1 MTEALPH
8 ASGRIDP
15 LGILFLVMTSIVWGL
30 NWPVMKF
37 ALSEWPPLSSR
48 GWTGVVGAAALAI
61 YAVVRGES
69 LLKVPADQWPRLLV
83 SAVLNVTLWM
93 FVMSL
98 ALLWLPA
105 SEAVVIA
112 YTMPVWT
119 ALLAWPLLG
128 ERLTTLRIVALV
140 MAFAGLASLFGGD
153 GLSTSAAKLPGML
166 LAFTGSLGFA
176 VGTIALKKFPIRL
189 PGATS
194 AAWQI
199 GIGSLPVAL
208 AGSFIEHPDVAALT
222 ASGWAALAY
231 MTFAG
236 FCIAYVAWFAALERL
251 PASIA
256 AIGTMLAPVIGV
268 VVSAIGLHE
277 PLGSAKIAALAFTV
291 CGVALASRS

>member
-1 MTEALPH
+1 MTEVLPRKQTRVDS
-8 ASGRIDP
+8 AG
-15 LGILFLVMTSIVWGL
+15 LFFVLTTSTIWGL

-48 GWTGVVGAAALAI
+48 GWTGVVGALALGVYALA
-61 YAVVRGES
+61 RGES
-69 LLKVPADQWPRLLV
+69 LKASADQWPRLLI

-98 ALLWLPA
+98 ALVWLPA

-128 ERLTTLRIVALV
+128 ERLTLLRIVALV

-153 GLSTSAAKLPGML
+153 GLSASTAKIPGML
-166 LAFTGSLGFA
+166 LGFIGAVGFA
-176 VGTIALKKFPIRL
+176 VGTIFLKRFPIHL

-194 AAWQI
+194 AALQI
-199 GIGSLPVAL
+199 GIGSVPVAL
-208 AGSFIEHPDVAALT
+208 VGSLIEHPDVTVLT
-222 ASGWAALAY
+222 ATGWAALAY

-236 FCIAYVAWFAALERL
+236 FCIAYVTWFAALERL

-268 VVSAIGLHE
+268 VVAAIGLHE
-277 PLGSAKIAALAFTV
+277 PLSAAKIAALVFTV

>member
-1 MTEALPH
+1 MTEVVQPT
-8 ASGRIDP
+8 SSRIDP
-15 LGILFLVMTSIVWGL
+15 AGMLFLLTTSIVWGL

-48 GWTGVVGAAALAI
+48 GWTGVVGALAVALYALA
-61 YAVVRGES
+61 RGDS
-69 LLKVPADQWPRLLV
+69 LKAPADQWPRLLV
-83 SAVLNVTLWM
+83 SAALNVTLWM

-128 ERLTTLRIVALV
+128 ERLTLLRIVALV

-153 GLSTSAAKLPGML
+153 GISASATKLPGML
-166 LAFTGSLGFA
+166 LAFIGSVGFA
-176 VGTIALKKFPIRL
+176 FGTIFLKRFPIQM
-189 PGATS
+189 PGASS

-199 GIGSLPVAL
+199 GVGSLPVAL
-208 AGSFIEHPDVAALT
+208 VGSLLEHPDVTVLT
-222 ASGWAALAY
+222 TGGWAALAY

-268 VVSAIGLHE
+268 AVSALALHE
-277 PLGSAKIAALAFTV
+277 PLGAFKIAALALTV
-291 CGVALASRS
+291 GGVALASRS

>member
-1 MTEALPH
+1 MTAVLLR
-8 ASGRIDP
+8 ARSRVDGAG
-15 LGILFLVMTSIVWGL
+15 LLFLATTSVVWGL

-48 GWTGVVGAAALAI
+48 GWTGVVGAVALAI
-61 YAVVRGES
+61 YALARGES
-69 LLKVPADQWPRLLV
+69 LKAPAAQWPRLLV

-128 ERLTTLRIVALV
+128 ERLTLLRIVALV

-153 GLSTSAAKLPGML
+153 GLSASAAKLPGMS
-166 LAFTGSLGFA
+166 LAFIGAVGFA
-176 VGTIALKKFPIRL
+176 FGTIFLKRFPIKL

-194 AAWQI
+194 AALQI
-199 GIGSLPVAL
+199 GVGSLPVAL
-208 AGSFIEHPDVAALT
+208 VGSFIEHPDVRVLT
-222 ASGWAALAY
+222 MAGWSALAY

-236 FCIAYVAWFAALERL
+236 FCIAYVSWFAALERL

-268 VVSAIGLHE
+268 AVSAIALHE
-277 PLGSAKIAALAFTV
+277 PLGPAKIAALVFTV

>member
-1 MTEALPH
+1 MTDAVQRAP
-8 ASGRIDP
+8 ARIDP
-15 LGILFLVMTSIVWGL
+15 LGFVFLLTTSIIWGL

-37 ALSEWPPLSSR
+37 ALSEWPPLSAR
-48 GWTGVVGAAALAI
+48 GWTGVVGAAALAL
-61 YAVVRGES
+61 YAVARGES
-69 LLKVPADQWPRLLV
+69 LKVPADQWPRLLV

-93 FVMSL
+93 AVMSL
-98 ALLWLPA
+98 ALLWLRA

-128 ERLTTLRIVALV
+128 ERLTVLRIVALV
-140 MAFAGLASLFGGD
+140 MAFAGLASLFAGD
-153 GLSTSAAKLPGML
+153 GISASVAKLPGMA
-166 LAFTGSLGFA
+166 LAFTGSVGFA
-176 VGTIALKKFPIRL
+176 FGTIAVKKFPIQL

-199 GIGSLPVAL
+199 GVGSLPVAL
-208 AGSFIEHPDVAALT
+208 IGSLIEHPDVTVLT
-222 ASGWAALAY
+222 ASGWVALAY

-236 FCIAYVAWFAALERL
+236 FCIAYVSWFAALERL

-268 VVSAIGLHE
+268 VVAAIGLHE
-277 PLGSAKIAALAFTV
+277 PLGPAKIAALAFTV

>member
-1 MTEALPH
+1 MTEVLPRPRSRVDG
-8 ASGRIDP
+8 AG
-15 LGILFLVMTSIVWGL
+15 LVFLLTTSIVWGL

-48 GWTGVVGAAALAI
+48 GWTGVVGAVVLALYALA
-61 YAVVRGES
+61 RDES
-69 LLKVPADQWPRLLV
+69 LKAPADQWPRLLV
-83 SAVLNVTLWM
+83 SAALNVTLWM

-128 ERLTTLRIVALV
+128 ERLTVLRIIALV

-153 GLSTSAAKLPGML
+153 GISASATKLPGMS
-166 LAFTGSLGFA
+166 LAFIGALGFA
-176 VGTIALKKFPIRL
+176 FGTIFLKRFPIKL

-194 AAWQI
+194 AALQI
-199 GIGSLPVAL
+199 GVGSLPVAL
-208 AGSFIEHPDVAALT
+208 VGSFIEHPDVTVLT
-222 ASGWAALAY
+222 TAGWAALAY

-236 FCIAYVAWFAALERL
+236 FCIAYVSWFAALERL

-268 VVSAIGLHE
+268 AVSAIALHE
-277 PLGSAKIAALAFTV
+277 PLGPAKIAALAFTV

>member
-1 MTEALPH
+1 MTAVLPR
-8 ASGRIDP
+8 ARSRVDGAG
-15 LGILFLVMTSIVWGL
+15 LLFLATTSVVWGL

-48 GWTGVVGAAALAI
+48 GWTGVVGAVALAI
-61 YAVVRGES
+61 YALARGES
-69 LLKVPADQWPRLLV
+69 LKAPAAQWPRLLI

-128 ERLTTLRIVALV
+128 ERLTLLRIVALV

-153 GLSTSAAKLPGML
+153 GLSASAAKLPGMS
-166 LAFTGSLGFA
+166 LAFIGAVGFA
-176 VGTIALKKFPIRL
+176 FGTIFLKRFPIKL

-194 AAWQI
+194 AALQI
-199 GIGSLPVAL
+199 GVGSLPVAL
-208 AGSFIEHPDVAALT
+208 VGSFIEHPDVRVLT
-222 ASGWAALAY
+222 MAGWSALAY

-236 FCIAYVAWFAALERL
+236 FCIAYVSWFAALERL

-268 VVSAIGLHE
+268 AVSAIALHE
-277 PLGSAKIAALAFTV
+277 PLGPAKIAALVFTV

>member
-1 MTEALPH
+1 MTAVLPR
-8 ASGRIDP
+8 ARSRVDGAG
-15 LGILFLVMTSIVWGL
+15 LLFLATTSVVWGL

-48 GWTGVVGAAALAI
+48 GWTGVVGAVALAI
-61 YAVVRGES
+61 YALARGES
-69 LLKVPADQWPRLLV
+69 LKAPAAQWPRLLI

-128 ERLTTLRIVALV
+128 ERLTLLRIVALV

-153 GLSTSAAKLPGML
+153 GLSASAAKLPGML
-166 LAFTGSLGFA
+166 LAFIGAVGFA
-176 VGTIALKKFPIRL
+176 FGTIFLKRFPIKL

-194 AAWQI
+194 AALQI
-199 GIGSLPVAL
+199 GVGSLPVAL
-208 AGSFIEHPDVAALT
+208 VGSFIEHPDVRVLT
-222 ASGWAALAY
+222 MAGWSALAY

-236 FCIAYVAWFAALERL
+236 FCIAYVSWFAALERL

-268 VVSAIGLHE
+268 AVSAIALHE
-277 PLGSAKIAALAFTV
+277 PLGPAKIAALVFTV

>member
-1 MTEALPH
+1 MTEVLPR
-8 ASGRIDP
+8 AGSRVDGAG
-15 LGILFLVMTSIVWGL
+15 LVFLLTTSVVWGL

-48 GWTGVVGAAALAI
+48 GWTGVVAAVALAL
-61 YAVVRGES
+61 YALARGDS
-69 LLKVPADQWPRLLV
+69 LKAPADQWPRLLL
-83 SAVLNVTLWM
+83 SAALNVTLWM

-128 ERLTTLRIVALV
+128 ERLTLLRIVALV

-153 GLSTSAAKLPGML
+153 GISASTAKLPGMF
-166 LAFTGSLGFA
+166 LAFTGSVGFA
-176 VGTIALKKFPIRL
+176 FGTIFLKRFPIRL

-194 AAWQI
+194 AALQI
-199 GIGSLPVAL
+199 GVGSVPVAL
-208 AGSFIEHPDVAALT
+208 VGSLLEHPDITVLT
-222 ASGWAALAY
+222 TAGWAALAY

-268 VVSAIGLHE
+268 AVSAIALHE
-277 PLGSAKIAALAFTV
+277 PLGPAKIAALAFTV

>member
-1 MTEALPH
+1 MTEAVQRAP
-8 ASGRIDP
+8 ARTDP
-15 LGILFLVMTSIVWGL
+15 AGLLFLLTTSIVWGL

-48 GWTGVVGAAALAI
+48 GWTGVVGAAALAA
-61 YAVVRGES
+61 YAIARGDS
-69 LLKVPADQWPRLLV
+69 LKVRADQWPRLII
-83 SAVLNVTLWM
+83 SAFFNVTLWM

-128 ERLTTLRIVALV
+128 ERPTLLRVIALL
-140 MAFAGLASLFGGD
+140 MAFAGLCFLFGGD
-153 GLSTSAAKLPGML
+153 GISASTAKMPGMAL
-166 LAFTGSLGFA
+166 GLIGSVGFA
-176 VGTIALKKFPIRL
+176 VGTIFVKRFPLAL
-189 PGATS
+189 PGASS
-194 AAWQI
+194 ATWQI
-199 GIGSLPVAL
+199 GLGSLPVAL
-208 AGSFIEHPDVAALT
+208 IGTLIERPDVTVLT
-222 ASGWAALAY
+222 SAGWAALAY

-236 FCIAYVAWFAALERL
+236 FCIAYVTWFAALARL

-268 VVSAIGLHE
+268 LVSAATLHE
-277 PLGSAKIAALAFTV
+277 PLGPAKIAALAFTV
-291 CGVALASRS
+291 AGVALASRS

>member
-1 MTEALPH
+1 MTEVLPRPRSRVDG
-8 ASGRIDP
+8 AG
-15 LGILFLVMTSIVWGL
+15 LLFLLTTSVVWGL

-48 GWTGVVGAAALAI
+48 GWTGVVGALALGV
-61 YAVVRGES
+61 YALVRGDS
-69 LLKVPADQWPRLLV
+69 LRAPAAQWPRLLV

-128 ERLTTLRIVALV
+128 ERLTLLRIVALV
-140 MAFAGLASLFGGD
+140 MAFAGLASLLGGD
-153 GLSTSAAKLPGML
+153 GISASSTKLPGMF
-166 LAFTGSLGFA
+166 LAFVGSLGFA
-176 VGTIALKKFPIRL
+176 FGTIFLKRFPIPL

-194 AAWQI
+194 AALQI
-199 GIGSLPVAL
+199 GVGSLPVAL
-208 AGSFIEHPDVAALT
+208 VGSLLEHPDVTVLT
-222 ASGWAALAY
+222 PAGWSALAY

-236 FCIAYVAWFAALERL
+236 FCIAYVSWFAALERL

-268 VVSAIGLHE
+268 AVSAIALHE
-277 PLGSAKIAALAFTV
+277 PLGPAKIAALAFTV

>member
-1 MTEALPH
+1 MTEVLPR
-8 ASGRIDP
+8 ARSRVDGAG
-15 LGILFLVMTSIVWGL
+15 LVFLLTTSIVWGL

-48 GWTGVVGAAALAI
+48 GWTGVVGALVLGLYALA
-61 YAVVRGES
+61 RGDS
-69 LLKVPADQWPRLLV
+69 LKAPTDQWPRLLV

-128 ERLTTLRIVALV
+128 ERLTVLRIIALV

-153 GLSTSAAKLPGML
+153 GLSASMTKLPGMS
-166 LAFTGSLGFA
+166 LAFIGALGFA
-176 VGTIALKKFPIRL
+176 FGTIFLKRFPIKL

-194 AAWQI
+194 AALQI
-199 GIGSLPVAL
+199 GVGSLPVAL
-208 AGSFIEHPDVAALT
+208 VGSLLEHPDVTVLT
-222 ASGWAALAY
+222 TAGWAALAY

-236 FCIAYVAWFAALERL
+236 FCIAYVSWFAALERL

-268 VVSAIGLHE
+268 AVSAIALHE
-277 PLGSAKIAALAFTV
+277 PLGPAKIAALGFTV

>member
-1 MTEALPH
+1 MTEVLPRKQVH
-8 ASGRIDP
+8 VDS
-15 LGILFLVMTSIVWGL
+15 LGLFFLLTTSIVWGL

-48 GWTGVVGAAALAI
+48 GWTGVVGALALAL
-61 YAVVRGES
+61 YALARGES
-69 LLKVPADQWPRLLV
+69 LKAPADQWPRLLV
-83 SAVLNVTLWM
+83 SAALNVTLWM

-128 ERLTTLRIVALV
+128 ERLTLLRVVALV

-153 GLSTSAAKLPGML
+153 GLAASTAKIPGML
-166 LAFTGSLGFA
+166 LAFIGALGFA
-176 VGTIALKKFPIRL
+176 VGTIVLKRFPIQL

-194 AAWQI
+194 AALQI
-199 GIGSLPVAL
+199 GVGSVPVAL
-208 AGSFIEHPDVAALT
+208 VGSLIEHPDVTVLT
-222 ASGWAALAY
+222 AAGWAALAY

-236 FCIAYVAWFAALERL
+236 FCIAYVTWFAALERL

-268 VVSAIGLHE
+268 VVAAIGLHE
-277 PLGSAKIAALAFTV
+277 PLGAAKIAALIFTV

>member
-1 MTEALPH
+1 MTEVLPR
-8 ASGRIDP
+8 ARSRVDGAG
-15 LGILFLVMTSIVWGL
+15 LVFLATTSIVWGL

-48 GWTGVVGAAALAI
+48 GWTGVVGAIALAL
-61 YAVVRGES
+61 YALARGES
-69 LLKVPADQWPRLLV
+69 LNAPLDQWPRLLV
-83 SAVLNVTLWM
+83 SAVLNVTVWM

-128 ERLTTLRIVALV
+128 ERLTLLRIVALV

-153 GLSTSAAKLPGML
+153 GLSASAAKLPGMS
-166 LAFTGSLGFA
+166 LAFIGAVGFA
-176 VGTIALKKFPIRL
+176 FGTIFLKRFPIKLR
-189 PGATS
+189 GATS
-194 AAWQI
+194 AALQI
-199 GIGSLPVAL
+199 GAGSLPVAL
-208 AGSFIEHPDVAALT
+208 VGSLLEHPDVTVLT
-222 ASGWAALAY
+222 AAGWSALAY

-236 FCIAYVAWFAALERL
+236 FCIAYVSWFAALERL

-268 VVSAIGLHE
+268 AVSALALHE
-277 PLGSAKIAALAFTV
+277 PLGPAKIAALVFTV

>member
-1 MTEALPH
+1 MTEVLPR
-8 ASGRIDP
+8 ARSRVDGAG
-15 LGILFLVMTSIVWGL
+15 LLFLATTSVVWGL

-48 GWTGVVGAAALAI
+48 GWTGVVGAVALAI
-61 YAVVRGES
+61 YALARGES
-69 LLKVPADQWPRLLV
+69 LKAPAAQWPRLLV

-128 ERLTTLRIVALV
+128 ERLTLLRIVALV

-153 GLSTSAAKLPGML
+153 GLSASAAKLPGMS
-166 LAFTGSLGFA
+166 LAFIGAVGFA
-176 VGTIALKKFPIRL
+176 FGTIFLKRFPIKL

-194 AAWQI
+194 AALQI
-199 GIGSLPVAL
+199 GVGSLPVAL
-208 AGSFIEHPDVAALT
+208 VGSFIEHPDVRVLT
-222 ASGWAALAY
+222 MAGWSALAY

-236 FCIAYVAWFAALERL
+236 FCIAYVSWFAALERL

-268 VVSAIGLHE
+268 AVSAIALHE
-277 PLGSAKIAALAFTV
+277 PLGPAKIAALVFTV

>member
-1 MTEALPH
+1 
-8 ASGRIDP
+8 
-15 LGILFLVMTSIVWGL
+15 
-30 NWPVMKF
+30 MKF

-48 GWTGVVGAAALAI
+48 GWTGVVGAVALGAYALA
-61 YAVVRGES
+61 RGDS
-69 LLKVPADQWPRLLV
+69 LKAPSDQWPRLLV
-83 SAVLNVTLWM
+83 SAALNVTLWM

-128 ERLTTLRIVALV
+128 ERLTLLRIVALV

-153 GLSTSAAKLPGML
+153 GISASATKLPGMV

-176 VGTIALKKFPIRL
+176 FGTIFLKRFPIQL

-194 AAWQI
+194 AALQI
-199 GIGSLPVAL
+199 GVGSLPVAL
-208 AGSFIEHPDVAALT
+208 VGSLIEHPDVTVLNV
-222 ASGWAALAY
+222 SGWAALAY

-236 FCIAYVAWFAALERL
+236 FCIAYVSWFAALERL

-268 VVSAIGLHE
+268 VVAALALHE
-277 PLGSAKIAALAFTV
+277 PLGAAKIAALAFTV

>member
-1 MTEALPH
+1 MTAVLLR
-8 ASGRIDP
+8 ARSRVDGSG
-15 LGILFLVMTSIVWGL
+15 LLFLATTSVVWGL

-48 GWTGVVGAAALAI
+48 GWTGVVGAVARAI
-61 YAVVRGES
+61 YALARGES
-69 LLKVPADQWPRLLV
+69 LKAPAAQWPRLLI

-128 ERLTTLRIVALV
+128 ERLTLLRIVALV

-153 GLSTSAAKLPGML
+153 GLSASAVKLPGMS
-166 LAFTGSLGFA
+166 LAFIGAVGFA
-176 VGTIALKKFPIRL
+176 FGTIFLKRFPIKL

-194 AAWQI
+194 AALQI
-199 GIGSLPVAL
+199 GVGSLPVAL
-208 AGSFIEHPDVAALT
+208 VGSFIEHPDVRVLT
-222 ASGWAALAY
+222 MAGWSALAY

-236 FCIAYVAWFAALERL
+236 FCIAYVSWFAALERL

-268 VVSAIGLHE
+268 AVSAIALHE
-277 PLGSAKIAALAFTV
+277 PLGPAKIAALVFTV

>member
-1 MTEALPH
+1 
-8 ASGRIDP
+8 
-15 LGILFLVMTSIVWGL
+15 
-30 NWPVMKF
+30 MKV
-37 ALSEWPPLSSR
+37 S
-48 GWTGVVGAAALAI
+48 
-61 YAVVRGES
+61 
-69 LLKVPADQWPRLLV
+69 ADQWPRLLV

-128 ERLTTLRIVALV
+128 ERLTLLRIVALV
-140 MAFAGLASLFGGD
+140 MAFAGLVSLFAGD
-153 GLSTSAAKLPGML
+153 GIAASAAKLPGML

-176 VGTIALKKFPIRL
+176 FGTIALKKFPIQL

-208 AGSFIEHPDVAALT
+208 AGSFIEHPGRRGADRFRLGCARLHDFRR
-222 ASGWAALAY
+222 ASASP
-231 MTFAG
+231 MSAG
-236 FCIAYVAWFAALERL
+236 LPRLERL

-277 PLGSAKIAALAFTV
+277 PLGPAKLAALAFTV

>member
-1 MTEALPH
+1 MTAVLPR
-8 ASGRIDP
+8 ARSRVDGAG
-15 LGILFLVMTSIVWGL
+15 LLFLATTSVVWGL

-48 GWTGVVGAAALAI
+48 GWTGVVGAVALAI
-61 YAVVRGES
+61 YALARGES
-69 LLKVPADQWPRLLV
+69 LKAPAAQWPRLLI

-128 ERLTTLRIVALV
+128 ERLTLPRIVALV

-153 GLSTSAAKLPGML
+153 GLSASAVKLPGMS
-166 LAFTGSLGFA
+166 LAFIGAVGFA
-176 VGTIALKKFPIRL
+176 FGTIFLKRFPIKL

-194 AAWQI
+194 AALQI
-199 GIGSLPVAL
+199 GVGSLPVAL
-208 AGSFIEHPDVAALT
+208 VGSFIEHPDVTGLT
-222 ASGWAALAY
+222 MAGWSALAY

-236 FCIAYVAWFAALERL
+236 FCIAYVSWFAALERL

-268 VVSAIGLHE
+268 AVSAIALHE
-277 PLGSAKIAALAFTV
+277 PLGPAKIAALVFTV

>member
-1 MTEALPH
+1 MTEALPR
-8 ASGRIDP
+8 AQTRVDSIG
-15 LGILFLVMTSIVWGL
+15 LFFLLTTSIVWGL

-48 GWTGVVGAAALAI
+48 GWTGVVGALTLGIYALA
-61 YAVVRGES
+61 RGES
-69 LLKVPADQWPRLLV
+69 LKAPVDQWPRLLV
-83 SAVLNVTLWM
+83 SAALNVTLWM

-128 ERLTTLRIVALV
+128 ERLTLLRIVALV

-153 GLSTSAAKLPGML
+153 GISASAAKLPGML

-176 VGTIALKKFPIRL
+176 FGTIFLKRFPIQL

-194 AAWQI
+194 AALQI
-199 GIGSLPVAL
+199 GVGSLPVAL
-208 AGSFIEHPDVAALT
+208 IGSFIEHPDVTVLNAA
-222 ASGWAALAY
+222 GWAALAY

-236 FCIAYVAWFAALERL
+236 FCIAYVSWFAALERL

-268 VVSAIGLHE
+268 VVAALALHE
-277 PLGSAKIAALAFTV
+277 PLGPAKIAALAFTV

>member
-1 MTEALPH
+1 MTEVVQPT
-8 ASGRIDP
+8 SSRIDP
-15 LGILFLVMTSIVWGL
+15 AGMLFLLTTSIVWGL

-48 GWTGVVGAAALAI
+48 GWTGVVGALAVALYALA
-61 YAVVRGES
+61 RGDS
-69 LLKVPADQWPRLLV
+69 LKAPADQWPRLLV
-83 SAVLNVTLWM
+83 SAALNVTLWM

-128 ERLTTLRIVALV
+128 ERLTLLRIVALV

-153 GLSTSAAKLPGML
+153 GISGSATKLPGML
-166 LAFTGSLGFA
+166 LAFIGSVGFA
-176 VGTIALKKFPIRL
+176 FGTIFLKRFPIQM
-189 PGATS
+189 PGASS

-199 GIGSLPVAL
+199 GVGSLPVAL
-208 AGSFIEHPDVAALT
+208 VGSLLEHPDVTVLT
-222 ASGWAALAY
+222 TGGWAALAY

-268 VVSAIGLHE
+268 AVSALALHE
-277 PLGSAKIAALAFTV
+277 PLGAFKIAALAFTV
-291 CGVALASRS
+291 GGVALASRS